1 MEKEK
6 LVAGLFDNSDI
17 VGWVLWMV
25 AMVDLFFEF
34 GYELGKL
41 GVARAGKIV

>member
-1 MEKEK
+1 MVELFSINIFVDSFLW
-6 LVAGLFDNSDI
+6 LVA
-17 VGWVLWMV
+17 V
-25 AMVDLFFEF
+25 VDLFFEF